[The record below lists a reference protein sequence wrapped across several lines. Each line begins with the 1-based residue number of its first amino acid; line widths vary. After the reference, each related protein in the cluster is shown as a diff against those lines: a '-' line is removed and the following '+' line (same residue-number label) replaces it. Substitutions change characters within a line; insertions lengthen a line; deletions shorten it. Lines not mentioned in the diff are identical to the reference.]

1 LADYPCDWHH
11 ERYTGDSNRV
21 FLNLYRGDEKA
32 AFRAS
37 VCGQCLADIVNDWLS
52 CALVKDP
59 RGFWRIPDKDLVL
72 EDAWGARRSD
82 ENGLA
87 GRSMA

>member
-11 ERYTGDSNRV
+11 ERYAGDSTRV

-37 VCGQCLADIVNDWLS
+37 VCGQCLADLVTDWLS
-52 CALVKDP
+52 TALVQDP
-59 RGFWRIPDKDLVL
+59 RGFWRIPDGATQL
-72 EDAWGARRSD
+72 EDVWQARRSP
-82 ENGLA
+82 ENGLLA
-87 GRSMA
+87 PRRS